1 MVKSDAEWVDLS
13 NKQLEIEATVV
24 KKKLSGVTNGPDIHA
39 PLEPIPDN
47 DWTGETWG
55 LFWPDQEMEEKS
67 EDPTKYIKKH
77 YEDKSC
83 KEWSV
88 KLDELA
94 GMWTKQTEML
104 NKVTSTMVEGDGAA
118 GEQVNLNELD
128 AQMEQIKDMFVKKQE
143 MMKKMSSVNPPNP
156 AELAA

>member
-1 MVKSDAEWVDLS
+1 MESGKASADKMTLHEEQDKLYTSMKARWV
-13 NKQLEIEATVV
+13 EV
-24 KKKLSGVTNGPDIHA
+24 
-39 PLEPIPDN
+39 
-47 DWTGETWG
+47 
-55 LFWPDQEMEEKS
+55 
-67 EDPTKYIKKH
+67 
-77 YEDKSC
+77 DKSC

-104 NKVTSTMVEGDGAA
+104 NKVTSTMVAGDGPQGA

-143 MMKKMSSVNPPNP
+143 MMKKMSTVSAPNP

>member
-1 MVKSDAEWVDLS
+1 
-13 NKQLEIEATVV
+13 
-24 KKKLSGVTNGPDIHA
+24 
-39 PLEPIPDN
+39 
-47 DWTGETWG
+47 
-55 LFWPDQEMEEKS
+55 
-67 EDPTKYIKKH
+67 
-77 YEDKSC
+77 
-83 KEWSV
+83 
-88 KLDELA
+88 
-94 GMWTKQTEML
+94 ML